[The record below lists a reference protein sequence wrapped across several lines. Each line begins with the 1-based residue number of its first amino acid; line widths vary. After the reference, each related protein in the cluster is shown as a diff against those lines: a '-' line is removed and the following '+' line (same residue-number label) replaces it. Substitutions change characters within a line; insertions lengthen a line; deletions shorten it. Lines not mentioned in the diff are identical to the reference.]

1 MTWKNSVQVYY
12 MEFHKDQSCNLGTVL
27 ADGQMDMAK
36 LTGAFQYSFLNVPKN
51 ITCTLKIRFSN
62 KNSTPKTNAK
72 CIIL

>member
-1 MTWKNSVQVYY
+1 
-12 MEFHKDQSCNLGTVL
+12 LGTVL